1 MQLKI
6 NGQDQQQ
13 PDGMNLSG
21 LLRSLSL
28 DPRRLAVEL
37 NRRLVKRGDFQ
48 QTVLHDGD
56 VLEIVTLVGGG

>member
-13 PDGMNLSG
+13 PDGMNLSE